1 MVRHGA
7 IARLGLLAARWVC
20 LASLTGLGPAPASA
34 QEASAACTTA
44 MPITQVV
51 RTVSALAQP
60 PGLALSTPI
69 TQPVPVPD
77 TLPLA
82 LRGDRLRISYDI
94 DVSACA
100 QAPAVALWIFR
111 AGAPYR
117 IEAQGVPLR
126 LLSASETT
134 RERAAYSSLEPGWLD
149 RLVPWEAAP
158 GVYNGR
164 LPALFAVPPGASHI
178 RITLQTLPYLPS
190 GVVKASVGPTNLLLP
205 VQTQAMRLVAGHA
218 GAASGV
224 VLVIGL
230 MALLL
235 WLPRRSNLGL
245 LWLAVACGLW
255 GVRGLIYYDNAVA
268 GSPLLFEML
277 NPINALLAATTMT
290 AAVLF
295 WMPPVNR
302 RHLHV
307 LAGVTTLSLAG
318 FGVAALAGQ
327 GAGVARALAQLTGTV
342 IICWLG
348 VQIVHKRRT
357 LALRHFMALMG
368 CLGVLMVCLVHDLMV
383 ATGTLAPTSDTYL
396 FWGFVVVLVGFAVIS
411 GEYTVATLNRAEHSN
426 EELERRVQ
434 EKSTALAHS
443 YAQLRDTEIASAR
456 DAARAHERER
466 LLRDMH
472 DGMGAQLM
480 TALRGVERGTL
491 SPEQVAQSLQDG
503 LDELRLLMD
512 STDINHYLPTALA
525 TWRNRWDARLG
536 AAGLSLQWHADDAL
550 DNLTLPGDTVF
561 QIMRILQEAATNIVK
576 HAQAS
581 HLALHATVDATDP
594 APGLRIELVDDGKGL
609 APDATRPGARGLKN
623 MHYRAQ
629 QIGALI
635 TIESLSAPAH
645 GCRVL
650 LRLPLP
656 IITR

>member
-7 IARLGLLAARWVC
+7 ITLWRSLASRLAF
-20 LASLTGLGPAPASA
+20 LASLACLACPGATASASA

-44 MPITQVV
+44 TPITQVM
-51 RTVSALAQP
+51 RTVSTAAQSPGVALTT
-60 PGLALSTPI
+60 SS
-69 TQPVPVPD
+69 TQPVPD
-77 TLPLA
+77 ALPLA
-82 LRGDRLRISYDI
+82 LRGDTVRITYDI
-94 DVSACA
+94 DISVCA

-134 RERAAYSSLEPGWLD
+134 SEPTTEPTTEPDLLD
-149 RLVPWEAAP
+149 RFVPWQVAP

-164 LPALFAVPPGASHI
+164 LPALFAVPAGTTHI
-178 RITLQTLPYLPS
+178 RLMLQTLPYLPS
-190 GVVKASVGPTNLLLP
+190 GLVKASVGPTNLLLP
-205 VQTQAMRLVAGHA
+205 VQTQAMRQVAGQA

-268 GSPLLFEML
+268 GSPQLFEML

-307 LAGVTTLSLAG
+307 LVGITTLSLAG

-327 GAGVARALAQLTGTV
+327 GAGMARGLAQLAGTA

-348 VQIVHKRRT
+348 VQIARNRNT
-357 LALRHFMALMG
+357 LALRHFIALMG
-368 CLGVLMVCLVHDLMV
+368 CLLVLMVCLVHDLMV
-383 ATGTLAPTSDTYL
+383 AVGTLPPSSDSYL
-396 FWGFVVVLVGFAVIS
+396 FWGFVAVLVGFAVIS
-411 GEYTVATLNRAEHSN
+411 GEYTVVTLNQAEHSN
-426 EELERRVQ
+426 EELERRVH
-434 EKSTALAHS
+434 EKSAALAHS

-491 SPEQVAQSLQDG
+491 SSGQVAQSLQDG

-512 STDINHYLPTALA
+512 SADIGHHLPPALA
-525 TWRNRWDARLG
+525 TWRNRWDARLS
-536 AAGLSLQWHADDAL
+536 AAGLALQWHVDDAL
-550 DNLTLPGDTVF
+550 DPLVLPGDTVF
-561 QIMRILQEAATNIVK
+561 QIMRILQEAAANIVK

-581 HLALHATVDATDP
+581 HLAMRATVEATGTVPCLHIELTDDGRGLGP
-594 APGLRIELVDDGKGL
+594 APLR
-609 APDATRPGARGLKN
+609 TGARGLKN
-623 MHYRAQ
+623 MNYRAQ
-629 QIGALI
+629 QIGAQL
-635 TIESLSAPAH
+635 TIESLSAPAQ

-656 IITR
+656 